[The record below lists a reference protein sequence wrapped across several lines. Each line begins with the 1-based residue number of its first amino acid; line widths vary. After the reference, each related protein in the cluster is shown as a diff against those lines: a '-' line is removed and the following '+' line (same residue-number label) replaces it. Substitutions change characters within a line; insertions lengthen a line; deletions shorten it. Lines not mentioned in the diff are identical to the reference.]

1 MKQGKVVCS
10 AEPWFWNWVGG
21 VFFHQSLLRNS
32 GWGPKK
38 GRVLGCMPHPPPPA
52 PLNFPG
58 SLPGKPTWMLIIGKG
73 ELKLLASAGVS
84 LLRSFSNND
93 RDDNEKV
100 KKSNRFIKQNNNYH
114 TFLYFLCHHCK
125 TAMWKCLISRLW
137 KMSKCDNE
145 FFFPF
150 LNLSAVPK
158 NSTPKKFAY
167 ICHFQQIEINAT
179 QF

>member
-1 MKQGKVVCS
+1 MLCRTLILELGRGCLFSSITSEKQ
-10 AEPWFWNWVGG
+10 W
-21 VFFHQSLLRNS
+21 LRS
-32 GWGPKK
+32 KK
-38 GRVLGCMPHPPPPA
+38 GKGFRMHASPPPPA

-58 SLPGKPTWMLIIGKG
+58 SLPGKPTWMLIIGEG